1 MWNCWKLFQRTVLES
16 DYLKSDFI
24 WKILQCN
31 FTELLSWVNA
41 PQGIIG
47 SYTNSSLF
55 LTLKWFILS
64 LSALFTTITNGF
76 FFRTQVLIKDNSS
89 VKLAINLE
97 CGYATTKKIFKTGLL
112 LSQWWLKKHFCLHL
126 QSHST
131 WLGRQIFNVPSLTRS
146 RFNKRPIYYLSTGLN

>member
-1 MWNCWKLFQRTVLES
+1 MWNCWKLFQQTVLES
-16 DYLKSDFI
+16 DYFYLK
-24 WKILQCN
+24 N
-31 FTELLSWVNA
+31 FTMQLYWVTFLSKCAARHNRVIH
-41 PQGIIG
+41 QQFFVFDIKMVYFI
-47 SYTNSSLF
+47 SLCVVYDHY
-55 LTLKWFILS
+55 KW
-64 LSALFTTITNGF
+64 F
-76 FFRTQVLIKDNSS
+76 FFRTEVLIKDNPS

-131 WLGRQIFNVPSLTRS
+131 WLGRQIFTVPSLTRS